1 MMVVYEF
8 GVSLREYALRGKAN
22 VFPVL
27 EVCPNCQCFG
37 AGYVKRHGFY
47 WRNAITEE
55 QEYRVPIC
63 RFRCSACRVT
73 ISVLP
78 DFLVPYFQH
87 VLETVLGR
95 VQERLEGRV
104 HSGSRQLGH
113 FYKRRFLKNLNWIHS
128 FFMDE
133 GERTGLSSDD
143 IKEAKKYLSSI
154 LDFGESPFLRR
165 SWGHLNK
172 YLLAN

>member
-1 MMVVYEF
+1 MMVVHEF
-8 GVSLREYALRGKAN
+8 GVSLREYALRGRAN

-63 RFRCSACRVT
+63 RFRCNACRVT
-73 ISVLP
+73 ISILP

-87 VLETVLGR
+87 VLKTVLGC

-133 GERTGLSSDD
+133 GERIGLSSDH